1 MLIAQANGIVIAA
14 VTVFQRE
21 RTLLRRERAKKLYSV
36 SAYFLSKTLCDM
48 SNNVLLPTLYCMAV
62 YWTANY
68 RVSFGAYLRFI
79 LAFYLT
85 VSTAQ
90 SMGLMVSVAIPSQG
104 LALALAPPFTLFFL
118 IMGGFY
124 IPLEKMHPGVEWLSW
139 LSFARYGY
147 SSLVVNEYQDRFIP
161 CSDDAAISIGF
172 TGECP
177 LPGDEV
183 IHSLG
188 IKGVTESFWFNIA
201 VLIGLQLFFRVAAY
215 VLLRRS
221 K

>member
-48 SNNVLLPTLYCMAV
+48 SNNVLLPVLYSMAV
-62 YWTANY
+62 YWTAGY
-68 RVSFGAYLRFI
+68 RVSVGAYLRFI
-79 LAFYLT
+79 LSFYMT

-90 SMGLMVSVAIPSQG
+90 SMGLMVSVAIPSMA

-124 IPLEKMHPGVEWLSW
+124 IPFEVSFFRTNYISSAHNLTTTHMFPTVNASRCRMVEL
-139 LSFARYGY
+139 
-147 SSLVVNEYQDRFIP
+147 
-161 CSDDAAISIGF
+161 
-172 TGECP
+172 
-177 LPGDEV
+177 
-183 IHSLG
+183 
-188 IKGVTESFWFNIA
+188 A
-201 VLIGLQLFFRVAAY
+201 VLCAVRLFFSRGE
-215 VLLRRS
+215 RIPRS
-221 K
+221 LYSV